1 MLLVDGDDYVYVD
14 DDDYDDEYDM
24 STGCGS
30 GLLQGHCS
38 LMSPLWALP
47 LSLLSYCCP
56 METVMT
62 MKTPLF

>member
-1 MLLVDGDDYVYVD
+1 MLVDGDDYVYVD
-14 DDDYDDEYDM
+14 DGDYDDEYDM

-56 METVMT
+56 W
-62 MKTPLF
+62 KR